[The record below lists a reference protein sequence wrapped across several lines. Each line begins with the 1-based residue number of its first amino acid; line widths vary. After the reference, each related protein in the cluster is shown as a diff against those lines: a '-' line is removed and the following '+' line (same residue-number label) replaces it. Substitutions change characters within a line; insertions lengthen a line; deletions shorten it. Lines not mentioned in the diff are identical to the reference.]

1 MLVEQTIGGFVTQ
14 GQQGSLEKLIA
25 FTLLDYEHQFLGRL
39 NEMDS
44 MSQAREHDVLL
55 LFAYDIEVRLIFYSG
70 MLNQL
75 QN

>member
-1 MLVEQTIGGFVTQ
+1 
-14 GQQGSLEKLIA
+14 
-25 FTLLDYEHQFLGRL
+25 
-39 NEMDS
+39 MDS